1 MYYTA
6 KVRLVHEINTPKGLK
21 LKKLTETYLVKA
33 VSVTD
38 AEAKVTESFQNESI
52 DFEVT
57 AVNTSK
63 IVKIIQ

>member
-6 KVRLVHEINTPKGLK
+6 KVRLVREIDTPKGLK